1 VKAGKAACAGKALL
15 VRGGAPIYSVG
26 CDSSPRNCEPPGR
39 VMLDST
45 SRNAYRGR
53 SVASSCIALAVVMLN
68 VLFLLGLRVRIE
80 FASQWLSA
88 LNEPLLVLVGLV
100 TILCIN
106 DGEAPLLGLKL
117 SPVQGWYY
125 WVRVACWFGLAIALL
140 LAVCSGVFLV
150 GGWEIPTPPKPGNF
164 GLALFWMCCYAP
176 LVEELVYRSLLTAAV
191 LPLAGQ
197 RGAIIASG
205 ILFAAI
211 HIIGGNPGPDNQI
224 AGFLLEWALLR
235 SGTILVPMGM
245 HAAGNLIALALHVA
259 VWS

>member
-1 VKAGKAACAGKALL
+1 
-15 VRGGAPIYSVG
+15 
-26 CDSSPRNCEPPGR
+26 
-39 VMLDST
+39 MLNRT
-45 SRNAYRGR
+45 SRNIDRAR
-53 SVASSCIALAVVMLN
+53 SLASCGIALAVVTLN
-68 VLFLLGLRVRIE
+68 VLFLMGLRVGQGIV
-80 FASQWLSA
+80 SQWLSA
-88 LNEPLLVLVGLV
+88 LTEPLLVLVGLV
-100 TILCIN
+100 AILCIN

-125 WVRVACWFGLAIALL
+125 WVRVVCWFGLAIALL

-191 LPLAGQ
+191 LPLVGQ

-205 ILFAAI
+205 VLFASI
-211 HIIGGNPGPDNQI
+211 HIIGGNPGPDNQV
-224 AGFLLEWALLR
+224 AGFLLEWAFLR
-235 SGTILVPMGM
+235 SGTILVPMSM